1 MFFWGLKLLHWFKKL
16 FQFKKPSQSTAQLSP
31 LERAQDLI
39 VAIDQGGIPLNPM
52 IVNRIGR
59 DLGLEVL
66 PSAPMVET
74 IERIRAVLPK

>member
-1 MFFWGLKLLHWFKKL
+1 MHLHWFKKL
-16 FQFKKPSQSTAQLSP
+16 FQFKKPPRSSAELSP

-39 VAIDQGGIPLNPM
+39 AAIDQGGIPLNPM

-66 PSAPMVET
+66 PSAPMDET
-74 IERIRAVLPK
+74 IERIRVVLST